1 MKLSSNDFTNLFDT
15 SMEWGGEWESKGDR
29 FIPHISYGW
38 KRAYWYDSYAN
49 LVLSRA
55 YLKQEGY
62 EYQMSSDEAG
72 GWVILTDYEF
82 DKEVAS
88 V

>member
-1 MKLSSNDFTNLFDT
+1 MKLSSNDFINLFDA
-15 SMEWGGEWESKGDR
+15 SMEWGGEWEIQSDR
-29 FIPHISYGW
+29 FVPNVSYGW
-38 KRAYWYDSYAN
+38 KRAYWYENYSN

-62 EYQMSSDEAG
+62 KYQMSSDEAG

-82 DKEVAS
+82 DKEEVN